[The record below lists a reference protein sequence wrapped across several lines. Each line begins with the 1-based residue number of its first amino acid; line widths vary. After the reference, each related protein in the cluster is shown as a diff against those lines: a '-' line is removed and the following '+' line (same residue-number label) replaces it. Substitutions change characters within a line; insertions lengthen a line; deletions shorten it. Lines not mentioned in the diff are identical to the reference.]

1 MNLLCIEKWAYA
13 VTNQNELALHQK
25 MNFWS
30 AWWKNTFQDFC
41 LKALISINL
50 AQNKYFRTHLDAFIF
65 ILNFLPPQ
73 MIGIYQNETK
83 LLQGIFLHWYLC
95 CPGQPGVKWLPKQV
109 YLNLKATWVLRC
121 AQQRPS
127 AAQVVPIKTTSDLLR
142 PPGFFIRPP
151 GVFGCQINNLV
162 VKFCFL
168 DQVNI
173 YSHSK
178 TLL

>member
-13 VTNQNELALHQK
+13 ASNQNELALHQK

-50 AQNKYFRTHLDAFIF
+50 AQNKYSRTHLDASIFIF
-65 ILNFLPPQ
+65 NFLPPQ
-73 MIGIYQNETK
+73 MMGIYQNETK

-127 AAQVVPIKTTSDLLR
+127 AAQVVPITFYNILLLISLKSR
-142 PPGFFIRPP
+142 PTMS
-151 GVFGCQINNLV
+151 
-162 VKFCFL
+162 L
-168 DQVNI
+168 DI
-173 YSHSK
+173 SWLSHKSI
-178 TLL
+178 

>member
-1 MNLLCIEKWAYA
+1 MSLLCIEKWAYA
-13 VTNQNELALHQK
+13 ASNQNELALHQK

-65 ILNFLPPQ
+65 IVNFLPPQ

-121 AQQRPS
+121 ATAAFGRPGG
-127 AAQVVPIKTTSDLLR
+127 AYNLR
-142 PPGFFIRPP
+142 CYCWIVIGSIFMELKWIPNR
-151 GVFGCQINNLV
+151 
-162 VKFCFL
+162 
-168 DQVNI
+168 
-173 YSHSK
+173 
-178 TLL
+178 TLP

>member
-1 MNLLCIEKWAYA
+1 MSLLCIKKWAYA
-13 VTNQNELALHQK
+13 ASNQNELALHQK

-65 ILNFLPPQ
+65 IVNFLPPQ

-121 AQQRPS
+121 AQQRPL
-127 AAQVVPIKTTSDLLR
+127 AAQVVPIKWMKNYKSN
-142 PPGFFIRPP
+142 
-151 GVFGCQINNLV
+151 VFGISWI
-162 VKFCFL
+162 KFPVYTHEFSWL
-168 DQVNI
+168 
-173 YSHSK
+173 YPG
-178 TLL
+178 TLIIQSFEMK

>member
-121 AQQRPS
+121 AQQ
-127 AAQVVPIKTTSDLLR
+127 LR
-142 PPGFFIRPP
+142 PPRW
-151 GVFGCQINNLV
+151 C
-162 VKFCFL
+162 
-168 DQVNI
+168 
-173 YSHSK
+173 
-178 TLL
+178 LLFYCVYCEYLGWCPIDYFVILLY

>member
-13 VTNQNELALHQK
+13 ATNQNELALHQK

-41 LKALISINL
+41 LKALILINL

-83 LLQGIFLHWYLC
+83 LLQGISSSLVPFL
-95 CPGQPGVKWLPKQV
+95 PRSTRGQMATKTGISQPQSHLGVALR
-109 YLNLKATWVLRC
+109 AT
-121 AQQRPS
+121 
-127 AAQVVPIKTTSDLLR
+127 AAQVVPITFYNILLLISLKSR
-142 PPGFFIRPP
+142 PTMS
-151 GVFGCQINNLV
+151 
-162 VKFCFL
+162 L
-168 DQVNI
+168 DI
-173 YSHSK
+173 SWLSHKSI
-178 TLL
+178 

>member
-13 VTNQNELALHQK
+13 ATNQNELALHQK

-83 LLQGIFLHWYLC
+83 LLQGIFLHWYLF

-127 AAQVVPIKTTSDLLR
+127 AAQVVPITFYNILLLISLKSR
-142 PPGFFIRPP
+142 PTMS
-151 GVFGCQINNLV
+151 
-162 VKFCFL
+162 L
-168 DQVNI
+168 DISWLYGMCLHIFWSCGNETNTPI
-173 YSHSK
+173 
-178 TLL
+178 